1 MKNSNS
7 YFVAGIVLL
16 YLLSAIVVP
25 AVSGQGIPGPGSGYP
40 GPGPDPGN
48 GGGGKSRLS
57 LNQFKLYL
65 ESWQRQDPTKYQDM
79 IKLLRQGDPESYK
92 PPYIWLH
99 YDDNTTNGNITVS
112 RNDVPSSISF
122 TVENPNSLDLRRT
135 LFVDLQAKLPGE
147 REYHK
152 VNQFPH
158 VVQPFDYEIIE
169 DEGGKERHFTSL
181 KRWPEITSFS
191 QIGGVGEVKLR
202 AYMTDGTRDY
212 SSSSLSN
219 TTYPYYGEMM
229 INITNAPPQLF
240 NASLVGPPSPRYNDP
255 LEYVAEVFDPDDDL
269 MAVTLHITD
278 PAGREVRNETQEAK
292 SGQVSF
298 KAAQYGFFGE
308 ADAGKNFTYY
318 YTVDDGIDVTSFPP
332 RDNPN
337 ATLEGPNI
345 RSTPKLWVENLHV
358 EPVDENYYYWDEYNF
373 SVEMRN
379 QEPYNIEIPVTL
391 KIKTEDKNWKGV
403 ETRTVT
409 VTPDSKRIYFPTD
422 DAFDVLDRGSDF
434 SFRFE
439 YQEYDQN
446 NERSAEMQWYKP
458 LNQRLMKYDLVSIP
472 IGINL
477 LFVLIL
483 PLLGGIFLEKWM
495 GKGRM
500 G

>member
-7 YFVAGIVLL
+7 YFVAGVVLL

-25 AVSGQGIPGPGSGYP
+25 AVSGQGIPGPGIT
-40 GPGPDPGN
+40 GPGPDDPGK

-79 IKLLRQGDPESYK
+79 IKLLRQGDPESYET
-92 PPYIWLH
+92 PYIWLY
-99 YDDNTTNGNITVS
+99 YDGNTTNGNITVS
-112 RNDVPSSISF
+112 RNELPLIYFKVG
-122 TVENPNSLDLRRT
+122 NPNSLDLRRT

-147 REYHK
+147 REYRK

-158 VVQPFDYEIIE
+158 VVQPFDYEVS
-169 DEGGKERHFTSL
+169 GERHFTSL

-191 QIGGVGEVKLR
+191 QLGGVGEVRLR

-212 SSSSLSN
+212 SSSARANNNS
-219 TTYPYYGEMM
+219 YYGEMV

-240 NASLVGPPSPRYNDP
+240 NATLLGPDLPRYNDP
-255 LEYVAEVFDPDDDL
+255 LEYVAEVLDPDDDL
-269 MAVTLHITD
+269 MTVTLHITD
-278 PAGREVRNETQEAK
+278 PAGRVVRNKTQEAK
-292 SGQVSF
+292 SGRVSF
-298 KAAQYGFFGE
+298 KAGQYGFFGE
-308 ADAGKNFTYY
+308 ADAGKNFSYY
-318 YTVDDGIDVTSFPP
+318 YTVDDGIEVISFPP

-337 ATLEGPNI
+337 ATFEGPNI

-358 EPVDENYYYWDEYNF
+358 EPEDENYYYWDEYNF

-391 KIKTEDKNWKGV
+391 KIKTEDKNWEGV

-409 VTPDSKRIYFPTD
+409 VTPDSKREYFPTD
-422 DAFDVLDRGSDF
+422 DAFDVLDRGSDV

-446 NERSAEMQWYKP
+446 NERSAEMQWHKP
-458 LNQRLMKYDLVSIP
+458 LNQRLMKYELVSIP
-472 IGINL
+472 IGLNL

>member
-1 MKNSNS
+1 MINMKL
-7 YFVAGIVLL
+7 YFSAGVIILCLL
-16 YLLSAIVVP
+16 LVTLTP
-25 AVSGQGIPGPGSGYP
+25 ASGQDEDDYEGPPPNGDGDAGSR
-40 GPGPDPGN
+40 DSS
-48 GGGGKSRLS
+48 GGKSKLS
-57 LNQFKLYL
+57 LNQFVRYL
-65 ESWQRQDPTKYQDM
+65 ESWQRDNSDKYRYMTQ
-79 IKLLRQGDPESYK
+79 LLRQGNPESYK
-92 PPYIWLH
+92 VPYIWL
-99 YDDNTTNGNITVS
+99 YYNGNLTVS
-112 RNDVPSSISF
+112 RNEIPKIYFV
-122 TVENPNSLDLRRT
+122 VENPNSLDLRRT

-147 REYHK
+147 REYHN
-152 VNQFPH
+152 VNQIPQ
-158 VVQPFDYEIIE
+158 VVQPFDYVVS
-169 DEGGKERHFTSL
+169 GERNITSL
-181 KRWPEITSFS
+181 KKWPEINSFT

-202 AYMTDGTRDY
+202 AYMHDGTRDY
-212 SSSSLSN
+212 YSSGRSN
-219 TTYPYYGEMM
+219 TTHPHYGEMT

-240 NASLVGPPSPRYNDP
+240 NATLVGPQSPRYNDP

-269 MAVTLHITD
+269 MAVRLHITD

-292 SGQVSF
+292 SGRVSF

-318 YTVDDGIDVTSFPP
+318 YSLDDGIDITSFPP

-337 ATLEGPNI
+337 ATFEGPNI

-358 EPVDENYYYWDEYNF
+358 EPVDKNYYYWDEYNF
-373 SVEMRN
+373 SVVMRN
-379 QEPYNIEIPVTL
+379 QEPYSIEIPVTL
-391 KIKTEDKNWKGV
+391 KIKTKDKNWKGV

-409 VTPDSKRIYFPTD
+409 VTPDSKRIYFSTD

-446 NERSAEMQWYKP
+446 NERSAEMQWYEP

-495 GKGRM
+495 GKGRL

>member
-1 MKNSNS
+1 MINMKL
-7 YFVAGIVLL
+7 YFSAGVIIICLL
-16 YLLSAIVVP
+16 LVTVSSASDDDYV
-25 AVSGQGIPGPGSGYP
+25 GPPIDDDEDGRDSS
-40 GPGPDPGN
+40 
-48 GGGGKSRLS
+48 GGKSKLS

-79 IKLLRQGDPESYK
+79 IKLLREGDPESYK
-92 PPYIWLH
+92 HPCIWL
-99 YDDNTTNGNITVS
+99 YFDGNLTNGSITVS
-112 RNDVPSSISF
+112 RNDIPSAICF
-122 TVENPNSLDLRRT
+122 QVVNPNSLDLRRT

-147 REYHK
+147 REYLK
-152 VNQFPH
+152 VNQFPQ
-158 VVQPFDYEIIE
+158 VVQPFDYEVS
-169 DEGGKERHFTSL
+169 GERHFTSL

-191 QIGGVGEVKLR
+191 QIGRVGEVKLR

-212 SSSSLSN
+212 SSSARSN
-219 TTYPYYGEMM
+219 TTHPYYGEMT

-240 NASLVGPPSPRYNDP
+240 NATLVGLQSPRYNDP
-255 LEYVAEVFDPDDDL
+255 LEYVTEVFDPDDDL

-278 PAGREVRNETQEAK
+278 PTGREVRNKTQEAK
-292 SGQVSF
+292 SGRVSF
-298 KAAQYGFFGE
+298 KAGQYGFFGE
-308 ADAGKNFTYY
+308 ADAGKNFSYY
-318 YTVDDGIDVTSFPP
+318 YTVDDGIEVISFPP

-337 ATLEGPNI
+337 ATFEGPNI

-358 EPVDENYYYWDEYNF
+358 EPEDENYYYWDEYNF

-391 KIKTEDKNWKGV
+391 KIKTEDKNWEGV

-409 VTPDSKRIYFPTD
+409 VTPDSKREYFPTD
-422 DAFDVLDRGSDF
+422 DAFDVLDRGSDV

-446 NERSAEMQWYKP
+446 NERSAEMQWHKP
-458 LNQRLMKYDLVSIP
+458 LNQRLMKYELVSIP
-472 IGINL
+472 IGLNL